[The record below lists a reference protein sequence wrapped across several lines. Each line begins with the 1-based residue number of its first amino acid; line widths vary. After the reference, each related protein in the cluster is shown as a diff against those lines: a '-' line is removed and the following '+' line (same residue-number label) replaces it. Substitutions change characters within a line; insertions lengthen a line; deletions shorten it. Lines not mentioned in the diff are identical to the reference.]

1 MDIGLDEPAWE
12 IIEGFVKIFNRRLK
26 LSTFVVRIAPLV
38 VDERVFWI
46 NFSRLGQVPDAPH
59 ILPKL
64 DVDHAPLDQKV
75 LVFRLSLQSE
85 LGVNQSFLWPSRL
98 EISAT
103 HSIQDG
109 GAARTKLKSFKE
121 VAYRWFDVPK
131 LRLASP

>member
-26 LSTFVVRIAPLV
+26 LSTFVVRIAPLE

-46 NFSRLGQVPDAPH
+46 DFGRLGQVSDAPH
-59 ILPKL
+59 ILSKL

-75 LVFRLSLQSE
+75 LIFRLSLQSE

-109 GAARTKLKSFKE
+109 GAART
-121 VAYRWFDVPK
+121 
-131 LRLASP
+131 